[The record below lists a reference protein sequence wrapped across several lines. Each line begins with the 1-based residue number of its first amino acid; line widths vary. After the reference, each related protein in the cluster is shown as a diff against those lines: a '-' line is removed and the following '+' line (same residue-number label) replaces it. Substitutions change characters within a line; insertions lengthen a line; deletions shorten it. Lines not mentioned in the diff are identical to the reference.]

1 MKLPARR
8 AGGPIQGPSTGAKTR
23 AGWKGKRMNRSQ
35 IMNGRRPFSSVWQAA
50 TLLDCSERRVYHHIQ
65 EGRLPLAFDISRPGG
80 ERIYI
85 RLATSSVTAL
95 QRRRRPPS
103 DLDQFLAE
111 ALPEAQFSYKAP
123 QVARMLE
130 CDPDH
135 IYRLIAAN
143 VLEDVGGS
151 TRYRVPRESLVR
163 FLRERRV
170 K

>member
-1 MKLPARR
+1 M
-8 AGGPIQGPSTGAKTR
+8 S
-23 AGWKGKRMNRSQ
+23 
-35 IMNGRRPFSSVWQAA
+35 GRRPFTSVWQAA

-80 ERIYI
+80 ERLYI
-85 RLATSSVTAL
+85 RLATASVLAL
-95 QRRRRPPS
+95 QRHRRPPS

-111 ALPEAQFSYKAP
+111 ALPATHFSYKAP

-130 CDPDH
+130 CDADH

-143 VLEDVGGS
+143 ALEDIGGS
-151 TRYRVPRESLVR
+151 TRYRVPRESLTH
-163 FLRERRV
+163 FLKERRV